1 MKLKNAFKYLMFLII
16 PALSVILC
24 MTFRIAQ
31 GEKAEEI
38 ALGVMIGIVL
48 NLIYAIVL
56 LAAERKTDKTEK

>member
-1 MKLKNAFKYLMFLII
+1 MKIKNVFKYLMFLII

-24 MTFRIAQ
+24 MIFRIAQ

-38 ALGVMIGIVL
+38 AVGVMIGIVL

-56 LAAERKTDKTEK
+56 LAAERKPDKTEK